1 MSSLRFFVALFLFW
15 MCGAWLAPPAEAAA
29 VPSAQRLPEPL
40 TLEAALSLADQSYP
54 DVAQAQ
60 AALDQAR
67 ADRDAVKAGNSIQA
81 SIEGRLRWVEPS
93 PVAPNQTHN
102 DNHVGLYITKRLYD
116 FGRTKS
122 RLGAARDEV
131 DSQQLLYADA
141 RAQHRLDVMG
151 AYFDVLLADLM
162 YARDNEAMAVAYVSF
177 DRMRDRRKQGEVS
190 DIDVL
195 KAEQEYQQARRKR
208 YASDVR
214 RRASRSRLANLLN
227 RPGMLPSTLVKP
239 DLPDLK
245 RKLPDVE
252 QLERQALDH
261 NPALK
266 SLRARIKAAQ
276 QRVQAARAGNYPVI
290 DGELETSAYNRELGS
305 TDRVRA
311 GILFRMP
318 LFTGGAVSAAVA
330 RQQAALRQVRAELAR
345 KEMDVR
351 QAVLEAWQHVYVLH
365 AQQDAARVNADYRDL
380 YLDRSRALYELDVNT
395 DLGDSMVEY
404 TAAQLYNARTRYQLA
419 LTLARLNALT
429 GKPVWSPPKAGGGK
443 P

>member
-1 MSSLRFFVALFLFW
+1 
-15 MCGAWLAPPAEAAA
+15 
-29 VPSAQRLPEPL
+29 
-40 TLEAALSLADQSYP
+40 
-54 DVAQAQ
+54 
-60 AALDQAR
+60 
-67 ADRDAVKAGNSIQA
+67 
-81 SIEGRLRWVEPS
+81 
-93 PVAPNQTHN
+93 
-102 DNHVGLYITKRLYD
+102 
-116 FGRTKS
+116 
-122 RLGAARDEV
+122 
-131 DSQQLLYADA
+131 
-141 RAQHRLDVMG
+141 
-151 AYFDVLLADLM
+151 
-162 YARDNEAMAVAYVSF
+162 
-177 DRMRDRRKQGEVS
+177 
-190 DIDVL
+190 VL

-208 YASDVR
+208 YASDVG

-318 LFTGGAVSAAVA
+318 LFTGGAVSADVA